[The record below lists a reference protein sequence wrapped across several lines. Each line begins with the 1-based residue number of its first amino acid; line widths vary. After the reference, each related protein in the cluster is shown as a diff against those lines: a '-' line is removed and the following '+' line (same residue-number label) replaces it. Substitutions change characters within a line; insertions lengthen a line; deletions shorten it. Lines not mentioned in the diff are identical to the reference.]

1 MKDALFLKSD
11 AKVGIIFEYAKLWP
25 LFFEEK
31 SIMGFLYMKICTFVI
46 DKNNTKQYMNMNKSI
61 ITVVGKDTVGIIAKV
76 CTYLA
81 ENEVNIL
88 DISQTIVQE
97 YFNMMMIVDVTRMQ
111 KPFEQVVAELAE
123 LGNEIGVQIKCQ
135 REEIFNKMHRI

>member
-1 MKDALFLKSD
+1 
-11 AKVGIIFEYAKLWP
+11 
-25 LFFEEK
+25 
-31 SIMGFLYMKICTFVI
+31 MKICTFVI

-111 KPFEQVVAELAE
+111 KSFEQVVAELAE